1 MHTTFLHTN
10 QDLLPLLGRAF
21 DQQDKLA
28 FEAKDPELEVINDEA
43 MDEVDLSS
51 TTHDSHLVDD
61 CTHTHVNRWRPIG
74 EAKSVPRK
82 KKGSNLRRQRKRRE
96 KAANSY
102 APIHKLS
109 SKRVL
114 KHPIPTQISL
124 LGMPIA
130 NGAYVG
136 KRVESADRVQD
147 LQTLLDRGFQLVEWD
162 GRCDAGSFY
171 ARLLPD

>member
-10 QDLLPLLGRAF
+10 QDVLPLLGRAF

-28 FEAKDPELEVINDEA
+28 LEAKDPELEMIIDEA

-51 TTHDSHLVDD
+51 TTRSTHLVDD
-61 CTHTHVNRWRPIG
+61 CTHTHVNRQGPIG
-74 EAKSVPRK
+74 EAKSVSRK
-82 KKGSNLRRQRKRRE
+82 KKGSNSRRQRKRQE

-136 KRVESADRVQD
+136 KRVESIDRVED
-147 LQTLLDRGFQLVEWD
+147 LQTLLDTGFQLVEWD
-162 GRCDAGSFY
+162 GR
-171 ARLLPD
+171 

>member
-1 MHTTFLHTN
+1 MLSTFLHTN

-28 FEAKDPELEVINDEA
+28 FEAEDPELKMNIDEA
-43 MDEVDLSS
+43 MDEIDLFS
-51 TTHDSHLVDD
+51 TTRDTHLVDD
-61 CTHTHVNRWRPIG
+61 CTHTHANIRRPIG
-74 EAKSVPRK
+74 EAKIVPRQ
-82 KKGSNLRRQRKRRE
+82 KKGSNSRRQRKRQE

-114 KHPIPTQISL
+114 KHPIPTKISL

-136 KRVESADRVQD
+136 KRVESVDGVQD
-147 LQTLLDRGFQLVEWD
+147 LQTLLDAGFQLVEWD
-162 GRCDAGSFY
+162 GRCETGLFY
-171 ARLLPD
+171 ARFFA